1 VKYGEDIVPPHF
13 LVPSDEGSYLEYPVK
28 RLLVIGLIVE
38 LVFLVDDAIGQ
49 VRGKPPATSTQIQ
62 GQVRYAEGPA
72 GPQGMMVTLESIR
85 GGVVGQTQTDSQ
97 GKFSFMQPGQS
108 VFLVHAKYPGFKEV
122 AEQVDLTVTPVGYVI
137 LELRPLASEQGNAV
151 PPEGAGAKISAQ
163 TAAAP
168 PEARK
173 EFEAGRK
180 QLLEKKSPKDSIS
193 HFQNAIK
200 TYPSFGVAYLLMGTA
215 YMDQKQWKDALEA
228 LEKAIQLDDDD
239 ATAHLALGVCHN
251 EMGNFQAAEKPLLRG
266 LELRPDF
273 AEGHYELGRAYWA
286 LGRWKDA
293 EPHALKATGLQ
304 PGMAKAHVLMGNIL
318 LRERNAPAALTEFK
332 QYLQLDPNGPMS
344 GSTKDLV
351 ARIEKALAAPR

>member
-1 VKYGEDIVPPHF
+1 VETAKVFISSILNPNTEDLRAERETV
-13 LVPSDEGSYLEYPVK
+13 
-28 RLLVIGLIVE
+28 RAIVE
-38 LVFLVDDAIGQ
+38 SYGFL
-49 VRGKPPATSTQIQ
+49 
-62 GQVRYAEGPA
+62 
-72 GPQGMMVTLESIR
+72 
-85 GGVVGQTQTDSQ
+85 
-97 GKFSFMQPGQS
+97 
-108 VFLVHAKYPGFKEV
+108 
-122 AEQVDLTVTPVGYVI
+122 
-137 LELRPLASEQGNAV
+137 
-151 PPEGAGAKISAQ
+151 
-163 TAAAP
+163 
-168 PEARK
+168 
-173 EFEAGRK
+173 
-180 QLLEKKSPKDSIS
+180 
-193 HFQNAIK
+193 K

-286 LGRWKDA
+286 MGRWKDA
-293 EPHALKATGLQ
+293 EPHALKATRLQ

>member
-1 VKYGEDIVPPHF
+1 MLIF
-13 LVPSDEGSYLEYPVK
+13 L
-28 RLLVIGLIVE
+28 IGY
-38 LVFLVDDAIGQ
+38 AAAQ
-49 VRGKPPATSTQIQ
+49 KRGKPPATSTQIQ

-72 GPQGMMVTLESIR
+72 GPQGIMVTLESRI
-85 GGVVGQTQTDSQ
+85 GGIVGQTQTDSQ
-97 GKFSFMQPGQS
+97 GKFSFSQPGQA
-108 VFLVHAKYPGFKEV
+108 VFLVKTKYPGYREV
-122 AEQVDLTVTPVGYVI
+122 VEQVDLTVTPNGYVV
-137 LELRPLASEQGNAV
+137 LELRPLPGERGNAV

-168 PEARK
+168 PKAQR
-173 EFEAGRK
+173 EFEAGK
-180 QLLEKKSPKDSIS
+180 KLLLEKKSPRDSIS

-239 ATAHLALGVCHN
+239 ATAHLALGVCQN

-286 LGRWKDA
+286 MGRWKDA
-293 EPHALKATGLQ
+293 ESHALKATGLQ
-304 PGMAKAHVLMGNIL
+304 PGMAKAHILMGNIL
-318 LRERNAPAALTEFK
+318 LRERNAPAALSEFK

-351 ARIEKALAAPR
+351 ARIEKALAASR